1 VDILPDVV
9 VPSWRNDK
17 LGSNSIMKRMDRVF
31 VMAHFSRTIGR
42 YRSWVAYPYISDYV
56 AVMLQRDGKCH
67 YKSYPFKLNPLWLR
81 EDVFSRIVHVVWK
94 DQIFLQDT
102 GLQRRLVWK
111 LKYLKNQVKLWA
123 LHLRSQTIL
132 KLEKLE
138 EDMQGFYQES
148 STGLRSREVEGQI
161 KTLEK
166 ERISLLLVEEE
177 RWRQHNRATW
187 IKSDD
192 QNTKLFHHFSS
203 YRRNRKQVW
212 EVQDERGH
220 VHSGQEAIKDVGV
233 NYFKGS
239 NEDLGPRIANQV
251 HLASLFPC
259 SKEELWKVLKDFAKD
274 KSPGPYGWTVEFFL
288 HFFELV
294 GEELLE
300 VVEDSRRRGE
310 VIKDLNSTFLVLI
323 PKVNKPTTFGD
334 YRPIALCNLCYK
346 IIAKILANRIKPVLS
361 RSLSGEQLDFC
372 RGDKYWMP

>member
-1 VDILPDVV
+1 
-9 VPSWRNDK
+9 
-17 LGSNSIMKRMDRVF
+17 MKRMDRVF
-31 VMAHFSRTIGR
+31 VTAHFSRTIGR
-42 YRSWVAYPYISDYV
+42 YRSWVAYPYISDYT

-81 EDVFSRIVHVVWK
+81 EDVFSRIAHVFWK

-102 GLQRRLVWK
+102 GIQRRLVWK
-111 LKYLKNQVKLWA
+111 LKYLKSQVKIYA

-166 ERISLLLVEEE
+166 ERSSLLLAEEE

-187 IKSDD
+187 IKSGD
-192 QNTKLFHHFSS
+192 QNTKLFHHFAS

-212 EVQDERGH
+212 EVQDELGH
-220 VHSGQEAIKDVGV
+220 VNSGQEAIKDASA

-239 NEDLGPRIANQV
+239 MRIWALTLPTRYIY
-251 HLASLFPC
+251 LACLPC
-259 SKEELWKVLKDFAKD
+259 SKEELWKVLKEFAKD

-310 VIKDLNSTFLVLI
+310 VIKDLNSTLLVLI
-323 PKVNKPTTFGD
+323 PKVNKSTTFGD
-334 YRPIALCNLCYK
+334 YIPIALCNLCYK
-346 IIAKILANRIKPVLS
+346 IVAKILANRIKPVLS
-361 RSLSGEQLDFC
+361 RSLSGEQFGFL
-372 RGDKYWMP
+372 